1 MTIKIPFKRPAAYWS
16 LLFFYLAFPILASV
30 IMETETHLIK
40 RIIYN
45 LISAFGLLLPF
56 ALLPR
61 RHTILLILYIFVYI
75 IYWLNICH
83 LSIFHCPLLSQSVQ
97 IILDS
102 NIREM
107 KEFVINFGSDSGF
120 GFLILYTAVIL
131 LTFFIRS
138 KLHYA
143 PGYSKKLIFYCS
155 AALLFA
161 VSKGFHQQQ
170 YSRYQLVPY
179 RVIAST
185 IDYYKDIY
193 NLIQLRQKHQIPVI
207 TGLKSRFPQNRAE
220 TYIVVIGESAAR
232 EHLGCYGYNRNTTP
246 FSSGILKPYIF
257 TNVTSPHASTMLS
270 LRDTLTFARKNN
282 VSEGLRH
289 GSLINIFN
297 QAGFK
302 TFWISNQFSRGYHDN
317 MTSVLAH
324 DAKVVNFI
332 NNSDKSYIAE
342 KLRDSHYDEKLL
354 SPIRQAL
361 RDQAHKK
368 IIFVHLGG
376 SHTPYSYRFPEQFD
390 FFRENNQNAF
400 TREFDD
406 YDNSIRYTDFVL
418 AEIIKEI
425 AALKEQAFALYFS
438 DHGDD
443 VGLEAESC
451 HCHTTNP
458 ARQTEPMFEIPF
470 LLWTNKAYGNAN
482 SSLISSLPQYIDR
495 PFVNHNLIHSLPTL
509 AGLSFDLQDDTKNLF
524 SDKFIPEQP

>member
-30 IMETETHLIK
+30 IMETETHLTK

-83 LSIFHCPLLSQSVQ
+83 LSIFRCPLLSQSVQ

-120 GFLILYTAVIL
+120 GFFILYTAVIL

-143 PGYSKKLIFYCS
+143 PDYSKKLIFYCS
-155 AALLFA
+155 VALLFA

-193 NLIQLRQKHQIPVI
+193 NLIRLRQKHQIPVI

-270 LRDTLTFARKNN
+270 LRDTLTFARKDN

-368 IIFVHLGG
+368 
-376 SHTPYSYRFPEQFD
+376 
-390 FFRENNQNAF
+390 
-400 TREFDD
+400 
-406 YDNSIRYTDFVL
+406 
-418 AEIIKEI
+418 
-425 AALKEQAFALYFS
+425 
-438 DHGDD
+438 
-443 VGLEAESC
+443 
-451 HCHTTNP
+451 
-458 ARQTEPMFEIPF
+458 
-470 LLWTNKAYGNAN
+470 
-482 SSLISSLPQYIDR
+482 SSLFISAAATRLTVTAFPNNSTSSAKTIKT
-495 PFVNHNLIHSLPTL
+495 HSPASSTITTT
-509 AGLSFDLQDDTKNLF
+509 ASAIRTLF
-524 SDKFIPEQP
+524 SPKLLKKLPP

>member
-30 IMETETHLIK
+30 IIETETHLTK

-155 AALLFA
+155 VALLFA

-193 NLIQLRQKHQIPVI
+193 NLIRLRQKHQIPVI

-270 LRDTLTFARKNN
+270 LRDTLTFARKDN

-332 NNSDKSYIAE
+332 NNSTKATLPKNCATAIMTKSSSPRFVRLCGIRLTKKSSLFISAAATRLTVTAFPNNSTSSA
-342 KLRDSHYDEKLL
+342 KTIKTHSPASSTITTTASVIRTLFSPKLL
-354 SPIRQAL
+354 
-361 RDQAHKK
+361 KK
-368 IIFVHLGG
+368 
-376 SHTPYSYRFPEQFD
+376 
-390 FFRENNQNAF
+390 
-400 TREFDD
+400 
-406 YDNSIRYTDFVL
+406 
-418 AEIIKEI
+418 
-425 AALKEQAFALYFS
+425 
-438 DHGDD
+438 
-443 VGLEAESC
+443 
-451 HCHTTNP
+451 
-458 ARQTEPMFEIPF
+458 
-470 LLWTNKAYGNAN
+470 
-482 SSLISSLPQYIDR
+482 LP
-495 PFVNHNLIHSLPTL
+495 P
-509 AGLSFDLQDDTKNLF
+509 
-524 SDKFIPEQP
+524 

>member
-1 MTIKIPFKRPAAYWS
+1 M
-16 LLFFYLAFPILASV
+16 
-30 IMETETHLIK
+30 
-40 RIIYN
+40 
-45 LISAFGLLLPF
+45 LLPF

-155 AALLFA
+155 VALLFA

-193 NLIQLRQKHQIPVI
+193 NLIRLRQKHQIPVI

-270 LRDTLTFARKNN
+270 LRDTLTFARKDN

-324 DAKVVNFI
+324 DAKAV
-332 NNSDKSYIAE
+332 SYTH
-342 KLRDSHYDEKLL
+342 LR
-354 SPIRQAL
+354 
-361 RDQAHKK
+361 AHE
-368 IIFVHLGG
+368 
-376 SHTPYSYRFPEQFD
+376 T
-390 FFRENNQNAF
+390 
-400 TREFDD
+400 
-406 YDNSIRYTDFVL
+406 
-418 AEIIKEI
+418 
-425 AALKEQAFALYFS
+425 
-438 DHGDD
+438 
-443 VGLEAESC
+443 
-451 HCHTTNP
+451 
-458 ARQTEPMFEIPF
+458 
-470 LLWTNKAYGNAN
+470 
-482 SSLISSLPQYIDR
+482 
-495 PFVNHNLIHSLPTL
+495 
-509 AGLSFDLQDDTKNLF
+509 
-524 SDKFIPEQP
+524 